1 MSKTN
6 TMAYENK
13 PNTGAM
19 FKNEKKESD
28 KHPDYTGTYYDKDG
42 VKQNMAMWLNESKTG
57 KKYFAMAGSEWREAD
72 AKSTPKAAVT
82 SADADDLPF

>member
-28 KHPDYTGTYYDKDG
+28 KHPDFTGTFYDKDG
-42 VKQNMAMWLNESKTG
+42 VKMNLAMWKNESKTG
-57 KKYFAMAGSEWREAD
+57 KQYFAVAASEWRESGKTAPD
-72 AKSTPKAAVT
+72 KTEAVAT
-82 SADADDLPF
+82 TKDDLGF